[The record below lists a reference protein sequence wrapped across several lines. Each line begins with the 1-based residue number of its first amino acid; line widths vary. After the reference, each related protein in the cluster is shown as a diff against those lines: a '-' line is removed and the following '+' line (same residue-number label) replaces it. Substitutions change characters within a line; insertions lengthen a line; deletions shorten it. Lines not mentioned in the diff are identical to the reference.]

1 MIILQPRMC
10 KHIRFGLFPFR
21 SPLLRKCRS
30 YEHFFLFLLVL
41 RCFTSQGALS
51 KSLVWNYRGLL
62 YRVSPFG
69 DLRIKGYR
77 HLPEAYRSLSRP
89 SSPFKVKASTICS
102 YFLSGNLKTTVVVIL
117 RNRFHRILNHSFLG
131 RKRPQNGCPESDLL
145 LSKNT
150 RGSISQSIFKVKGK
164 LLLFYC
170 DL

>member
-1 MIILQPRMC
+1 MC

-117 RNRFHRILNHSFLG
+117 GNRFLCILTTPFSDVKDPKMGVRKVIYFYQRIQEG
-131 RKRPQNGCPESDLL
+131 VYTKVIIES
-145 LSKNT
+145 
-150 RGSISQSIFKVKGK
+150 RGNYYFFIMI
-164 LLLFYC
+164 
-170 DL
+170 